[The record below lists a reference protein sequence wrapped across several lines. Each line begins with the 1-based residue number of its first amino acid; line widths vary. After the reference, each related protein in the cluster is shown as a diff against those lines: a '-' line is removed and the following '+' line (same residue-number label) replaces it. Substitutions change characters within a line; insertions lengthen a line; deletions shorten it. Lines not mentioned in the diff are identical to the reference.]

1 MLLFYREYD
10 LDWFLCSI
18 RNDFQV
24 QRQNSKMRLVAL
36 PPADRKK
43 LPKIRQPKSA
53 AEKRAIK
60 IRKARRL
67 ARQRAAAATV
77 IQCACRQ
84 FLARRILAD
93 LRANTAAT
101 IIQMC
106 WRRMQ
111 FNERV
116 NLKRNSAIKIQCRF
130 RIFKA
135 CKRTNAL
142 RVARAE
148 KLRKAATVIQTE
160 IRRYL
165 ARQELQRRRVAYAEK
180 LRKAATVIQTATRG
194 YLARQELQRRRVAH
208 AEWLRN
214 AATCIQSNWRGHAY
228 REDQRREKERVA
240 ATKIQGVFR
249 GNAGRE
255 RYLGLRAEHN
265 AKEAERTMKEANI
278 VAAAA
283 SSTLALDSAVYA
295 RVLEGVV
302 HNKEVSDYMTKREL
316 FYKYVCGS
324 YVRLVKSQSPALAA
338 LKA

>member
-142 RVARAE
+142 RVAR
-148 KLRKAATVIQTE
+148 
-160 IRRYL
+160 
-165 ARQELQRRRVAYAEK
+165 AEK